1 MQEATQVMS
10 VTKPISNRSV
20 HFTASQILLY
30 GSIEQNWLL
39 QQPDQWCYPERTPME
54 AINSNL
60 KAMSLNA

>member
-30 GSIEQNWLL
+30 VSIEQN
-39 QQPDQWCYPERTPME
+39 
-54 AINSNL
+54 
-60 KAMSLNA
+60 